1 MEDVS
6 FPLDQAKGALHP
18 FQESMQESSRP
29 RRLEDQGEELNSN
42 LVRQQPLPTD
52 VRVQERELEKRA
64 EAEKGRARNE
74 PALEVPSQSIDLI
87 DAEEEPLR
95 ENANNVN
102 PLRGPRPSE
111 LRDDDA
117 TAVETERGQNISNLI

>member
-1 MEDVS
+1 
-6 FPLDQAKGALHP
+6 
-18 FQESMQESSRP
+18 
-29 RRLEDQGEELNSN
+29 NSN
-42 LVRQQPLPTD
+42 QVRQQPRPTD
-52 VRVQERELEKRA
+52 VRIQERELEKRA

-87 DAEEEPLR
+87 DADEEPLR
-95 ENANNVN
+95 ENANSVN

>member
-6 FPLDQAKGALHP
+6 FPLDQAKGALRVY
-18 FQESMQESSRP
+18 QESMQESSGP
-29 RRLEDQGEELNSN
+29 RRLEDQDEEVNPN
-42 LVRQQPLPTD
+42 LVRQQPIPTD
-52 VRVQERELEKRA
+52 ARVQEREMEERV
-64 EAEKGRARNE
+64 EAEKGRARSD

-87 DAEEEPLR
+87 DADEEPLR
-95 ENANNVN
+95 ENADNVN

>member
-6 FPLDQAKGALHP
+6 FPLDQAKGALRV
-18 FQESMQESSRP
+18 FQESMQESSGP
-29 RRLEDQGEELNSN
+29 RRLEDQDEELNSN
-42 LVRQQPLPTD
+42 QVRQQPRPTD
-52 VRVQERELEKRA
+52 ARVQEREMEKRA
-64 EAEKGRARNE
+64 EAGKGRARNE